1 YAAKMFA
8 AKSDVSAFSDAA
20 LLRMDSKEF
29 TIGEMKLRVSVLETT
44 SPDTVLARKNSLM
57 QTMPV
62 VAAEDGAAHVL
73 LFVVDI
79 LNTQATLLVQN
90 AAVKSIAEAS
100 FGVTVDGDTVVLPGV
115 VSRKK
120 QIIPQLKT

>member
-1 YAAKMFA
+1 
-8 AKSDVSAFSDAA
+8 
-20 LLRMDSKEF
+20 
-29 TIGEMKLRVSVLETT
+29 
-44 SPDTVLARKNSLM
+44 
-57 QTMPV
+57 
-62 VAAEDGAAHVL
+62 
-73 LFVVDI
+73 VVDI

-90 AAVKSIAEAS
+90 PAVKSIAEAS

>member
-1 YAAKMFA
+1 
-8 AKSDVSAFSDAA
+8 
-20 LLRMDSKEF
+20 
-29 TIGEMKLRVSVLETT
+29 
-44 SPDTVLARKNSLM
+44 LARKNSLM

-90 AAVKSIAEAS
+90 PAVKSIAEAS

>member
-1 YAAKMFA
+1 MFA

-20 LLRMDSKEF
+20 LLRMDSKEY
-29 TIGEMKLRVSVLETT
+29 TIGDMKLRVSVLETT

>member
-1 YAAKMFA
+1 
-8 AKSDVSAFSDAA
+8 
-20 LLRMDSKEF
+20 
-29 TIGEMKLRVSVLETT
+29 
-44 SPDTVLARKNSLM
+44 
-57 QTMPV
+57 MPI

-90 AAVKSIAEAS
+90 PAVKSIAEAS

>member
-1 YAAKMFA
+1 
-8 AKSDVSAFSDAA
+8 
-20 LLRMDSKEF
+20 MDSKEF

-44 SPDTVLARKNSLM
+44 SPDTVLASKNSLK
-57 QTMPV
+57 QTMPI